1 MTTDWIRKHVKPSL
15 VAKYEQ
21 EMKKLR
27 GEESNIKHVVDN
39 IYKLNEQLET
49 EETEEQ
55 RRARDLTEDAMQEE
69 YYRKNK

>member
-1 MTTDWIRKHVKPSL
+1 MTTDWIRKHVKSSL
-15 VAKYEQ
+15 VSKYEQ

-39 IYKLNEQLET
+39 IDKLNEQLDI

-55 RRARDLTEDAMQEE
+55 RRARDLEEDVTQEE

>member
-55 RRARDLTEDAMQEE
+55 RRARDLTEDARQEE

>member
-27 GEESNIKHVVDN
+27 GEKNNMKHVVNN
-39 IYKLNEQLET
+39 ICKLNEQLAT
-49 EETEEQ
+49 EETEEH
-55 RRARDLTEDAMQEE
+55 RRARDLAEDAVQEE
-69 YYRKNK
+69 YFRKNK

>member
-1 MTTDWIRKHVKPSL
+1 MTTDWIRKNVKPSL

-39 IYKLNEQLET
+39 IYKMNEQLEI

-55 RRARDLTEDAMQEE
+55 RRARDFEEDAMQEE